1 MHPAAARAASGQAAA
16 APSDEINSRRLMC
29 FSPYKD
35 SVPFV
40 SFRRGR
46 EVLIAEIRLRRP
58 SDNDEAAICRL
69 MARIARCGQAIEGC
83 RELGEIAGCDR
94 AFELGNSASD
104 DCIDHVA
111 HWDIVIAR
119 NQ

>member
-1 MHPAAARAASGQAAA
+1 MDRVGYASRCCARAASGQAAA

-83 RELGEIAGCDR
+83 RELRSEERRVGKECR
-94 AFELGNSASD
+94 
-104 DCIDHVA
+104 
-111 HWDIVIAR
+111 
-119 NQ
+119 Q